1 MKSTSAGVAL
11 LLLVLCHSSACSG
24 TNSSEI
30 TQTCW
35 KCSGSDCDEP
45 TSSLCSQYSSDD
57 GCYTLFNYYT
67 NVTAMG
73 CQSDL
78 DEEFVNENFHSL
90 LFCNE
95 SNCNSLDNLPVPH
108 KCLYC
113 HAKEDSN
120 CGTAPSKIT
129 LIGNCGVLPYS
140 SCQTSIKDGY
150 VYRSCLSSLE
160 REDLEACLA
169 GTGNC
174 TVCTGDLCN
183 NKIYTA
189 GG

>member
-1 MKSTSAGVAL
+1 MKSTAAGVAL
-11 LLLVLCHSSACSG
+11 LLLVLSHSSAK
-24 TNSSEI
+24 EI

-35 KCSGSDCDEP
+35 KCSGADCDDP
-45 TSSLCSQYSSDD
+45 VSSLCSQYSPDD

-78 DEEFVNENFHSL
+78 DEEFVDDYFHSL

-108 KCLYC
+108 KCLFC
-113 HAKEDSN
+113 DSSEDPN
-120 CGTAPSKIT
+120 CATDPSKIE

-140 SCQTSIKDGY
+140 SCQTRISIEGWTQ
-150 VYRSCLSSLE
+150 RSCLSSLE
-160 REDLEACLA
+160 RDELEECLA

-174 TVCTGDLCN
+174 TVCTGDYCN
-183 NKIYTA
+183 REIYPA
-189 GG
+189 DR